1 MAEINLNKN
10 KYLDLLG
17 LQTFWNRVKD
27 VILHSIVIVRE
38 GVKGA
43 GNGQAQDNTYIK
55 IYTDSSG
62 TTEDGGQK
70 FIYTVDETPLVEKL
84 GSVDKAITDEETA
97 RKADVALLAGTN
109 WNTSSHTWSSAPK
122 YPDISKISEL
132 LVTHDGQIEALVQAT
147 EFVGVVDWNPDAA
160 DVTIIADPDDN
171 TQTIQWFE
179 VKVGGKSK
187 GKFRAGDIV
196 VYKEK
201 EFILDGDVANGYK
214 NPNFVELGDVTAEQA
229 RLSAIE
235 TWINTP
241 INGDDINKV
250 FAGTVTDQNQK

>member
-17 LQTFWNRVKD
+17 LQTFWNRVKE

-38 GVKGA
+38 GVKGT
-43 GNGQAQDNTYIK
+43 GTGQAQDNTYIK
-55 IYTDSSG
+55 IYTDSSD
-62 TTEDGGQK
+62 TTDDGGQK

-84 GSVDKAITDEETA
+84 TNVDAAIATEASE

-109 WNTSSHTWSSAPK
+109 WNASSHTWSSAPE
-122 YPDISKISEL
+122 YQDITEISER
-132 LVTHDGQIEALVQAT
+132 LVAHDGQIEALVQAT
-147 EFVGVVDWNPDAA
+147 EFVGVVDW
-160 DVTIIADPDDN
+160 DPDIAEVKAN
-171 TQTIQWFE
+171 TDDKNSQTIQTFKVT
-179 VKVGGKSK
+179 VKNVDK
-187 GKFRAGDIV
+187 GEFRAGDIV

-214 NPNFVELGDVTAEQA
+214 NPDFVELGDVTAEQA

-250 FAGTVTDQNQK
+250 FAGTVTDQNPK